1 MLQKIDSMEWKTPRV
16 GVLGTDFD
24 NPVISAD
31 YDGTSLFIGEKD
43 RPVLYVNFPDG
54 VVLAQEVPAPADPFM
69 PDEWPYSEYDW
80 ITHDASGAI
89 VYWGSCPAVTS
100 DGWTPWSEVDD
111 FLEVGFRDLTGLD
124 WRNSL
129 RHRPDGA

>member
-54 VVLAQEVPAPADPFM
+54 VVLAQEVPAPADPFV
-69 PDEWPYSEYDW
+69 PDAEVRAALSLL
-80 ITHDASGAI
+80 IDAGNLLGAE
-89 VYWGSCPAVTS
+89 
-100 DGWTPWSEVDD
+100 DGEH
-111 FLEVGFRDLTGLD
+111 FRTAARTVHAWLY
-124 WRNSL
+124 
-129 RHRPDGA
+129 GAQ